1 MPQQINLCIAV
12 LTPQRQRFQAR
23 SLLTIL
29 VVALVALGAL
39 GAFWLWS
46 LEGSSQSYRQ
56 TLDAQTSEIH
66 NLQAVIQSSRAASGP
81 ADPALQ
87 KQLQDLLARI
97 QEREKLLQIAQQ
109 GLFKPG
115 EGHSDRLLLLSRSIP
130 ADVWVTSL
138 KADGSRYDVSGLTL
152 EPASLND
159 WVSRLGQ
166 HPLMHELKLN
176 AVNVN
181 FVVDAG
187 APGVTAKPMW
197 SFSLMSAI
205 REAPV
210 AAPAAAVGKP

>member
-1 MPQQINLCIAV
+1 
-12 LTPQRQRFQAR
+12 
-23 SLLTIL
+23 
-29 VVALVALGAL
+29 
-39 GAFWLWS
+39 
-46 LEGSSQSYRQ
+46 
-56 TLDAQTSEIH
+56 
-66 NLQAVIQSSRAASGP
+66 
-81 ADPALQ
+81 
-87 KQLQDLLARI
+87 
-97 QEREKLLQIAQQ
+97 
-109 GLFKPG
+109 
-115 EGHSDRLLLLSRSIP
+115 LLSRSIP

-176 AVNVN
+176 TVNVN